1 MRSRLAVVLVCV
13 TVLSLGAWVP
23 VDGGST
29 EPRTLDQVLAGL
41 HGLSFREFLDA
52 SYKEILLRNP
62 ENVTSL
68 GLSAAFGMR
77 NDKLTDVSPEFI
89 LENYA
94 LYRGILDLLHAYD
107 RSALNEV
114 DQLSYDI
121 YEWYLDDWI
130 RGEPYAFHDYPISG
144 IGLMGWSVDASLVTL
159 FTDDHPLVTKE
170 NLDDYVTRLS
180 LVNAKMTEL
189 VEALEYREER
199 GILPAGF
206 TVDMVTSRLRQYLG
220 VSGGGSVTASRVRPE
235 GTIIW
240 TSFRD
245 RLAAMQGLSDQERN
259 DASAAVRKGIQDS
272 FIPGY
277 VALLKH
283 MEKIRS
289 KTPEVGG
296 ATALPDGEAYYTFKL
311 RDQTTLDRSA
321 EETREIGLAEVGR
334 IQAEMRDKY
343 AALGLSPDQP
353 MLDLRRAANAD
364 QPTCDL
370 STPDGQQAYLAENER
385 ALALANAA
393 IATVCSLTPKYPL
406 EVRAAPPGSG
416 SCYFAPGAI
425 DGSRPGVYYVNMDG
439 GVTDLT
445 SVPVVAY
452 HEGVPGHY
460 FQMTIAAGL
469 DLPLFR
475 RCEAPQAFLEG
486 WALYSEGLAVEMGL
500 YGTALQDL
508 ARLDLTLQR
517 ACRVVMDTG
526 IHSLGWSA
534 NQAATYYETE
544 RGAPAGSQ
552 FWSMARYVGFP
563 AQGLSYMIGMLE
575 FVALREKVEAAL
587 GDQFSLIEFH
597 DLVIG
602 SGAMPFPILE
612 RLVDEYIARKL
623 AARAA
628 SS

>member
-13 TVLSLGAWVP
+13 AVLTLGACAP
-23 VDGGST
+23 GGGSDNVA
-29 EPRTLDQVLAGL
+29 PRTLDEVLASLQGL
-41 HGLSFREFLDA
+41 PFREFLDA
-52 SYKEILLRNP
+52 SYKEMLLRNP

-94 LYRGILDLLHAYD
+94 LHHGILDLLHTYD
-107 RSALNEV
+107 RAAQSEV
-114 DQLSYDI
+114 DRLSYDI
-121 YEWYLDDWI
+121 YGWYLDDWI

-144 IGLMGWSVDASLVTL
+144 LGLMGWSTDASLVAL

-180 LVNAKMTEL
+180 LVNGKMIEL
-189 VEALEYREER
+189 VEALKYREER
-199 GILPAGF
+199 GIFPARF
-206 TVDMVTSRLRQYLG
+206 TVDMATSRIRQYLG
-220 VSGGGSVTASRVRPE
+220 ASQSGPVPEAKVRVE

-245 RLAAMQGLSDQERN
+245 RLAAMQGLSDKERN
-259 DASAAVRKGIQDS
+259 DAYAAVREGVQKS

-283 MEKIRS
+283 LEGIRS
-289 KTPEVGG
+289 KAPEVGG
-296 ATALPDGEAYYTFKL
+296 ATTLPDGEAYYAFKL

-321 EETREIGLAEVGR
+321 EETREIGLVEVSR
-334 IQAEMRDKY
+334 IQAEMREKY
-343 AALGLSPDQP
+343 AALGLAPDQP

-370 STPDGQQAYLAENER
+370 SSSEGQQAYLAENER
-385 ALALANAA
+385 VLALANAA

-508 ARLDLTLQR
+508 ARLDLELQR

-534 NQAATYYETE
+534 AEAAAYYETE

-575 FVALREKVEAAL
+575 FVALREKVEAGL
-587 GDQFSLIEFH
+587 GDRFSLIEFH

-602 SGAMPFPILE
+602 NGAMPFPVLE

-623 AARAA
+623 AG
-628 SS
+628 

>member
-1 MRSRLAVVLVCV
+1 MRSGRVVVLVCV
-13 TVLSLGAWVP
+13 AVLALGAWVP
-23 VDGGST
+23 VDGGSA

-62 ENVTSL
+62 EAVTSA
-68 GLSAAFGMR
+68 GLSAQFGVR
-77 NDKLTDVSPEFI
+77 DDKLTGVSPEFI

-94 LYRGILDLLHAYD
+94 LYRGIQNLLHAYD
-107 RSALNEV
+107 RAALSEA
-114 DQLSYDI
+114 DRLSFDI

-180 LVNAKMTEL
+180 LVNGKMIEL
-189 VEALEYREER
+189 VEALEYREKR
-199 GILPAGF
+199 GIFPARF
-206 TVDMVTSRLRQYLG
+206 TVDMATSRIRQYLG
-220 VSGGGSVTASRVRPE
+220 ASQSGQVTASKVRVE
-235 GTIIW
+235 GTILW

-245 RLAAMQGLSDQERN
+245 RLAAMQGLSDKERN
-259 DASAAVRKGIQDS
+259 DAFAAVRDGVEKS

-283 MEKIRS
+283 MEAIRS
-289 KTPEVGG
+289 KAPEVGG
-296 ATALPDGEAYYTFKL
+296 ATFLPNGEAYYAYKL

-321 EETREIGLAEVGR
+321 EETREIGLAEVSR
-334 IQAEMRDKY
+334 VQSEMREKY
-343 AALGLSPDQP
+343 AALGLAPDQS
-353 MLDLRRAANAD
+353 MYALRRAANANE
-364 QPTCDL
+364 PSYDL
-370 STPDGQQAYLAENER
+370 STSEGQQVYLAENER
-385 ALALANAA
+385 VLALANAA
-393 IATVCSLTPKYPL
+393 ISTVCSLTPKYPL
-406 EVRAAPPGSG
+406 DVRPAPPGSG
-416 SCYFAPGAI
+416 SCYFSPGAI

-439 GVTDLT
+439 GVVDLN

-452 HEGVPGHY
+452 HEGIPGHY

-486 WALYSEGLAVEMGL
+486 WALYSEGLAAEMGL
-500 YGTALQDL
+500 YSTALQDL

-517 ACRVVMDTG
+517 ACRVVIDTG
-526 IHSLGWSA
+526 IHSLGWSP
-534 NQAATYYETE
+534 QEAAAYYETE
-544 RGAPAGSQ
+544 RGSPTGSQ
-552 FWSMARYVGFP
+552 YWMMGRYVGFP

-587 GDQFSLIEFH
+587 GDRFSLIEFH

-602 SGAMPFPILE
+602 NGAMPFPILE

-623 AARAA
+623 AG
-628 SS
+628 

>member
-1 MRSRLAVVLVCV
+1 MRSGRVVVLVCV
-13 TVLSLGAWVP
+13 AVLALGAWVP
-23 VDGGST
+23 VDGGSA
-29 EPRTLDQVLAGL
+29 EPRTLDQVLVGL
-41 HGLSFREFLDA
+41 HGLPFRDFLDA

-62 ENVTSL
+62 EAVTSA
-68 GLSAAFGMR
+68 GLSATFGVR
-77 NDKLTDVSPEFI
+77 DDKLTGVSPAFI

-94 LYRGILDLLHAYD
+94 LYRGILDLLHTYD
-107 RSALNEV
+107 RAALSEA
-114 DQLSYDI
+114 DRLSYDI
-121 YEWYLDDWI
+121 YEWYLDDWV

-170 NLDDYVTRLS
+170 NLDDYLTRLS
-180 LVNAKMTEL
+180 LVNGKMTEL
-189 VEALEYREER
+189 VEALEYREKR
-199 GILPAGF
+199 GILPARMS
-206 TVDMVTSRLRQYLG
+206 VDMATSRIRQYLG
-220 VSGGGSVTASRVRPE
+220 ASQSGPVTASKVRVE

-245 RLAAMQGLSDQERN
+245 RLAAMQGLSDKERD
-259 DASAAVRKGIQDS
+259 DAFAAVRDGVEKS

-283 MEKIRS
+283 MEAIRS
-289 KTPEVGG
+289 KAPEVGG
-296 ATALPDGEAYYTFKL
+296 ATFLPDGEAYYAYKL

-321 EETREIGLAEVGR
+321 EETREIGLAEVSR
-334 IQAEMRDKY
+334 VQAEMREKY
-343 AALGLSPDQP
+343 AALGLDPNQP
-353 MLDLRRAANAD
+353 MLDLRRAANANE
-364 QPTCDL
+364 PSYDL
-370 STPDGQQAYLAENER
+370 STSEGQQVYLAENER
-385 ALALANAA
+385 VLALANAA
-393 IATVCSLTPKYPL
+393 ISTVCSLTPKYPL
-406 EVRAAPPGSG
+406 DVRPAPPGSG
-416 SCYFAPGAI
+416 NCYFSPGAI

-439 GVTDLT
+439 GVVDLN

-452 HEGVPGHY
+452 HEGIPGHY

-500 YGTALQDL
+500 YSTALQDL

-517 ACRVVMDTG
+517 ACRVVIDTG
-526 IHSLGWSA
+526 IHSLGWSP
-534 NQAATYYETE
+534 QEAAAYYETE
-544 RGAPAGSQ
+544 RGSPTGSQ
-552 FWSMARYVGFP
+552 YWMMGRYVGFP

-587 GDQFSLIEFH
+587 GNRFSLIEFH
-597 DLVIG
+597 DLVVG
-602 SGAMPFPILE
+602 NGAMPFPILE

-623 AARAA
+623 AARSA